1 MPQDLRNPQAD
12 ETIVVL
18 KRQTKLVAELVR
30 TKASDVE
37 LMKSFQK
44 LNETYD
50 RLLRLSLIHI

>member
-1 MPQDLRNPQAD
+1 MPQDLRNPKAD
-12 ETIVVL
+12 EAIVVL
-18 KRQTKLVAELVR
+18 KRQTKLVAELIR

-50 RLLRLSLIHI
+50 RLLSLYEPKK

>member
-50 RLLRLSLIHI
+50 RLLSLYVPKK